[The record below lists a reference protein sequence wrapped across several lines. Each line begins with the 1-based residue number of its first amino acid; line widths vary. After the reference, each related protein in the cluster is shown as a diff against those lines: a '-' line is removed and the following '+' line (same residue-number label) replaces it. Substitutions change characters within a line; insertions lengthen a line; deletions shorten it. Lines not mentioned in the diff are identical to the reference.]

1 MAILTWD
8 NVGERL
14 YETGVD
20 RGVLYTPNNGVYD
33 SGVAWNGLVS
43 VTESPSGAEATAQY
57 ADNIKYINL
66 VSAEEFAATIE
77 AYTYPEEF
85 EKCDGSAE
93 LTPGV
98 TIGQQARVPFAF
110 SYRTK
115 VGNDAAGLDFGYK
128 IHIVYGAQAAPSER
142 SYGSINESPEPVT
155 FSWEIST
162 TPVPVTGFKPSATAT
177 IDSTKVDPTKLAAFE
192 KILYGGTAAGEDP
205 TLMLPDAIDV
215 LLSTP

>member
-1 MAILTWD
+1 MTKLAWD
-8 NVGERL
+8 AVGEKV
-14 YETGVD
+14 YEAGVD
-20 RGVLYTPNNGVYD
+20 HGVLFVGTGSGYD
-33 SGVAWNGLVS
+33 KGVAWNGLTAVN
-43 VTESPSGAEATAQY
+43 EAPSGAEANPQY

-205 TLMLPDAIDV
+205 TLLLPDAIDV